1 MRYFQEKYETM
12 KVDEIS
18 NLQDKLIRNQILFVF
33 NNVPIY
39 KNKMISQ
46 NISVEDIKGINDIW
60 KLPFTTKDD
69 LKETY
74 PNGFLAVQNSECV
87 RIQST
92 SGTTGKRVIS
102 FYTKKDIDIWEECCA
117 RAIVAAGGDMN
128 DICQVSYGY
137 GLFTGGTG
145 LNGGAQKVGCLTLP
159 MSVGNTQRQV
169 QFMADLKSTI
179 LCCTPSYAVNIGEYI
194 KKNKMNRQIC
204 LKSGIFGAEPWTEE
218 MRKNI
223 ESLLN
228 IDAYDIYGL
237 TEIMGPGV
245 AFECSE
251 KKGMHIQEDH
261 FYAEVVDPNTGEN
274 LPDGNVGELVLTCLT
289 KKAFPLIRYR
299 TRDLCK
305 LSREKCSCGRT
316 HVRMSKL
323 LGRCDDMIVV
333 KGVNVWPTQIET
345 VLIQLGYSSNYL
357 ITIDRIDNLDTLTI
371 EIENEKN
378 IVRYMDI
385 NDEEK
390 RITKII
396 KSILGIKVNVCLVE
410 KEKII
415 RSERKAIRVVDKRNL
430 YQKG

>member
-137 GLFTGGTG
+137 GLFTGGAG

-274 LPDGNVGELVLTCLT
+274 LPDGNVGELVLTLS
-289 KKAFPLIRYR
+289 LI
-299 TRDLCK
+299 
-305 LSREKCSCGRT
+305 
-316 HVRMSKL
+316 H
-323 LGRCDDMIVV
+323 I
-333 KGVNVWPTQIET
+333 
-345 VLIQLGYSSNYL
+345 
-357 ITIDRIDNLDTLTI
+357 
-371 EIENEKN
+371 
-378 IVRYMDI
+378 
-385 NDEEK
+385 
-390 RITKII
+390 
-396 KSILGIKVNVCLVE
+396 
-410 KEKII
+410 
-415 RSERKAIRVVDKRNL
+415 
-430 YQKG
+430 